1 MNAEWRWDF
10 AIEILPNMLWATLNT
25 ILAAGIG
32 YAIAAIMGLIFLL
45 GQRTPIKIVN
55 IINREIVE
63 FIRSTP
69 LLIQLFFV
77 YFVLPQFGITLSAW
91 VCGMITIG
99 LHFGTYLSEVYR
111 GALEGV
117 PKTQWEA
124 CRALNFSTFY
134 TYRKIVLPQA
144 FPIAIP
150 GMGNYLV
157 GIFKD
162 TPLLSTIGVA
172 ELFHAATAVGGYHY
186 RYLEPYTIVGIIF
199 LTLSIPAAIWIRIIV
214 KFSDVTKQYGDLVVL
229 DKLNLEIK
237 KNEMVSIIGPSGSG
251 KTTVLRVLMTLEKI
265 NQGVIHLDGEPLTH
279 MDKDGSLVE
288 ASEKYLR
295 ERRSKIGMVFQQF
308 NLFPHMTAL
317 QNCIEAPIEVLG
329 MRKEEA
335 EERALELLELVGL
348 TDKKDQHPSRLSGG
362 QQQRVAIARA
372 LAMRPKVM
380 LLDEITSALDPEV
393 VGEVLNV
400 IRSLNKEHSLTMI
413 MVTHQMGFA
422 REISDRVCFFNEGK
436 IFEQGPPEKLFGDPQ
451 NDRTKQFLHAVL
463 DAN

>member
-10 AIEILPNMLWATLNT
+10 AIEILPQMLLATLNT

-32 YAIAAIMGLIFLL
+32 YAIAAIVGLLFLL
-45 GQRTPIKIVN
+45 GQRTPIKLVN
-55 IINREIVE
+55 VINREIVE

-117 PKTQWEA
+117 PRTQWEA

-199 LTLSIPAAIWIRIIV
+199 LALSIPAAMGIRRLERSVNKAQGKV
-214 KFSDVTKQYGDLVVL
+214 K
-229 DKLNLEIK
+229 N
-237 KNEMVSIIGPSGSG
+237 
-251 KTTVLRVLMTLEKI
+251 
-265 NQGVIHLDGEPLTH
+265 
-279 MDKDGSLVE
+279 
-288 ASEKYLR
+288 
-295 ERRSKIGMVFQQF
+295 
-308 NLFPHMTAL
+308 
-317 QNCIEAPIEVLG
+317 
-329 MRKEEA
+329 
-335 EERALELLELVGL
+335 
-348 TDKKDQHPSRLSGG
+348 
-362 QQQRVAIARA
+362 
-372 LAMRPKVM
+372 
-380 LLDEITSALDPEV
+380 
-393 VGEVLNV
+393 
-400 IRSLNKEHSLTMI
+400 
-413 MVTHQMGFA
+413 
-422 REISDRVCFFNEGK
+422 
-436 IFEQGPPEKLFGDPQ
+436 
-451 NDRTKQFLHAVL
+451 
-463 DAN
+463 

>member
-10 AIEILPNMLWATLNT
+10 AIEILPQMLLATLNT
-25 ILAAGIG
+25 IMAAGIG
-32 YAIAAIMGLIFLL
+32 YAIAVVVGLLFLL
-45 GQRTPIKIVN
+45 GQRTPSKIVN
-55 IINREIVE
+55 MINREIVE

-124 CRALNFSTFY
+124 SRALNFSTIY

-186 RYLEPYTIVGIIF
+186 RYLEPYTIVGLIF
-199 LTLSIPAAIWIRIIV
+199 LTLSIPAAIWIRKIEKNV
-214 KFSDVTKQYGDLVVL
+214 
-229 DKLNLEIK
+229 NLAQGKIK
-237 KNEMVSIIGPSGSG
+237 K
-251 KTTVLRVLMTLEKI
+251 
-265 NQGVIHLDGEPLTH
+265 
-279 MDKDGSLVE
+279 
-288 ASEKYLR
+288 
-295 ERRSKIGMVFQQF
+295 
-308 NLFPHMTAL
+308 
-317 QNCIEAPIEVLG
+317 
-329 MRKEEA
+329 
-335 EERALELLELVGL
+335 
-348 TDKKDQHPSRLSGG
+348 
-362 QQQRVAIARA
+362 
-372 LAMRPKVM
+372 
-380 LLDEITSALDPEV
+380 
-393 VGEVLNV
+393 
-400 IRSLNKEHSLTMI
+400 
-413 MVTHQMGFA
+413 
-422 REISDRVCFFNEGK
+422 
-436 IFEQGPPEKLFGDPQ
+436 EQL
-451 NDRTKQFLHAVL
+451 
-463 DAN
+463 

>member
-10 AIEILPNMLWATLNT
+10 AIEILPQMLWATLNT

-32 YAIAAIMGLIFLL
+32 YAIAAVVGLLFLL

-55 IINREIVE
+55 MINREIVE

-199 LTLSIPAAIWIRIIV
+199 LTLSIPAAMWIR
-214 KFSDVTKQYGDLVVL
+214 
-229 DKLNLEIK
+229 KLEKNVNLAQGKIK
-237 KNEMVSIIGPSGSG
+237 K
-251 KTTVLRVLMTLEKI
+251 
-265 NQGVIHLDGEPLTH
+265 
-279 MDKDGSLVE
+279 
-288 ASEKYLR
+288 
-295 ERRSKIGMVFQQF
+295 
-308 NLFPHMTAL
+308 
-317 QNCIEAPIEVLG
+317 
-329 MRKEEA
+329 
-335 EERALELLELVGL
+335 
-348 TDKKDQHPSRLSGG
+348 
-362 QQQRVAIARA
+362 
-372 LAMRPKVM
+372 
-380 LLDEITSALDPEV
+380 
-393 VGEVLNV
+393 
-400 IRSLNKEHSLTMI
+400 
-413 MVTHQMGFA
+413 
-422 REISDRVCFFNEGK
+422 
-436 IFEQGPPEKLFGDPQ
+436 EQL
-451 NDRTKQFLHAVL
+451 
-463 DAN
+463 

>member
-32 YAIAAIMGLIFLL
+32 YAIAAIVGLLFLL

-55 IINREIVE
+55 MINREIVE

-117 PKTQWEA
+117 PRTQWEA

-199 LTLSIPAAIWIRIIV
+199 LTLSIPAAIWIRKIEKNV
-214 KFSDVTKQYGDLVVL
+214 
-229 DKLNLEIK
+229 NLAQGKIK
-237 KNEMVSIIGPSGSG
+237 K
-251 KTTVLRVLMTLEKI
+251 
-265 NQGVIHLDGEPLTH
+265 
-279 MDKDGSLVE
+279 
-288 ASEKYLR
+288 
-295 ERRSKIGMVFQQF
+295 
-308 NLFPHMTAL
+308 
-317 QNCIEAPIEVLG
+317 
-329 MRKEEA
+329 
-335 EERALELLELVGL
+335 
-348 TDKKDQHPSRLSGG
+348 
-362 QQQRVAIARA
+362 
-372 LAMRPKVM
+372 
-380 LLDEITSALDPEV
+380 
-393 VGEVLNV
+393 
-400 IRSLNKEHSLTMI
+400 
-413 MVTHQMGFA
+413 
-422 REISDRVCFFNEGK
+422 
-436 IFEQGPPEKLFGDPQ
+436 EQL
-451 NDRTKQFLHAVL
+451 
-463 DAN
+463 

>member
-32 YAIAAIMGLIFLL
+32 YAIAAIVGLLFLL

-55 IINREIVE
+55 MFNREIVE

-199 LTLSIPAAIWIRIIV
+199 LTLSIPAAIWIRKIEKNV
-214 KFSDVTKQYGDLVVL
+214 
-229 DKLNLEIK
+229 NLA
-237 KNEMVSIIGPSGSG
+237 
-251 KTTVLRVLMTLEKI
+251 
-265 NQGVIHLDGEPLTH
+265 Q
-279 MDKDGSLVE
+279 
-288 ASEKYLR
+288 
-295 ERRSKIGMVFQQF
+295 
-308 NLFPHMTAL
+308 
-317 QNCIEAPIEVLG
+317 
-329 MRKEEA
+329 
-335 EERALELLELVGL
+335 
-348 TDKKDQHPSRLSGG
+348 
-362 QQQRVAIARA
+362 
-372 LAMRPKVM
+372 
-380 LLDEITSALDPEV
+380 
-393 VGEVLNV
+393 
-400 IRSLNKEHSLTMI
+400 
-413 MVTHQMGFA
+413 
-422 REISDRVCFFNEGK
+422 GK
-436 IFEQGPPEKLFGDPQ
+436 IKREQL
-451 NDRTKQFLHAVL
+451 
-463 DAN
+463 

>member
-10 AIEILPNMLWATLNT
+10 AIEILPQMLMATLNT
-25 ILAAGIG
+25 IMAAGIG
-32 YAIAAIMGLIFLL
+32 YAIATIVGLLFLF
-45 GQRTPIKIVN
+45 GQRTRFKIVN
-55 IINREIVE
+55 VINREIVE

-186 RYLEPYTIVGIIF
+186 RYLEPYTIVGLIF
-199 LTLSIPAAIWIRIIV
+199 LVLSIPAAIWIRKIEKNV
-214 KFSDVTKQYGDLVVL
+214 
-229 DKLNLEIK
+229 NLAQGKIK
-237 KNEMVSIIGPSGSG
+237 K
-251 KTTVLRVLMTLEKI
+251 
-265 NQGVIHLDGEPLTH
+265 
-279 MDKDGSLVE
+279 
-288 ASEKYLR
+288 
-295 ERRSKIGMVFQQF
+295 
-308 NLFPHMTAL
+308 
-317 QNCIEAPIEVLG
+317 
-329 MRKEEA
+329 
-335 EERALELLELVGL
+335 
-348 TDKKDQHPSRLSGG
+348 
-362 QQQRVAIARA
+362 
-372 LAMRPKVM
+372 
-380 LLDEITSALDPEV
+380 
-393 VGEVLNV
+393 
-400 IRSLNKEHSLTMI
+400 
-413 MVTHQMGFA
+413 
-422 REISDRVCFFNEGK
+422 
-436 IFEQGPPEKLFGDPQ
+436 EQL
-451 NDRTKQFLHAVL
+451 
-463 DAN
+463 

>member
-10 AIEILPNMLWATLNT
+10 AIEILPQMLWATLNT

-32 YAIAAIMGLIFLL
+32 YAIAAVVGLLFLL

-55 IINREIVE
+55 MINREIVE

-186 RYLEPYTIVGIIF
+186 RYLEPYTIVGLIF
-199 LTLSIPAAIWIRIIV
+199 LTLSIPAAMWIRKIEKNV
-214 KFSDVTKQYGDLVVL
+214 
-229 DKLNLEIK
+229 NLAQGKIK
-237 KNEMVSIIGPSGSG
+237 K
-251 KTTVLRVLMTLEKI
+251 
-265 NQGVIHLDGEPLTH
+265 
-279 MDKDGSLVE
+279 
-288 ASEKYLR
+288 
-295 ERRSKIGMVFQQF
+295 
-308 NLFPHMTAL
+308 
-317 QNCIEAPIEVLG
+317 
-329 MRKEEA
+329 
-335 EERALELLELVGL
+335 
-348 TDKKDQHPSRLSGG
+348 
-362 QQQRVAIARA
+362 
-372 LAMRPKVM
+372 
-380 LLDEITSALDPEV
+380 
-393 VGEVLNV
+393 
-400 IRSLNKEHSLTMI
+400 
-413 MVTHQMGFA
+413 
-422 REISDRVCFFNEGK
+422 
-436 IFEQGPPEKLFGDPQ
+436 EQL
-451 NDRTKQFLHAVL
+451 
-463 DAN
+463 

>member
-32 YAIAAIMGLIFLL
+32 YAIAAIVGLLFLL

-55 IINREIVE
+55 MVNREIVE

-199 LTLSIPAAIWIRIIV
+199 LTLSIPAAIWIRKIEKNVNIAQG
-214 KFSDVTKQYGDLVVL
+214 K
-229 DKLNLEIK
+229 IK
-237 KNEMVSIIGPSGSG
+237 K
-251 KTTVLRVLMTLEKI
+251 
-265 NQGVIHLDGEPLTH
+265 
-279 MDKDGSLVE
+279 
-288 ASEKYLR
+288 
-295 ERRSKIGMVFQQF
+295 
-308 NLFPHMTAL
+308 
-317 QNCIEAPIEVLG
+317 
-329 MRKEEA
+329 
-335 EERALELLELVGL
+335 
-348 TDKKDQHPSRLSGG
+348 
-362 QQQRVAIARA
+362 
-372 LAMRPKVM
+372 
-380 LLDEITSALDPEV
+380 
-393 VGEVLNV
+393 
-400 IRSLNKEHSLTMI
+400 
-413 MVTHQMGFA
+413 
-422 REISDRVCFFNEGK
+422 
-436 IFEQGPPEKLFGDPQ
+436 EQL
-451 NDRTKQFLHAVL
+451 
-463 DAN
+463 

>member
-10 AIEILPNMLWATLNT
+10 AIEILPQMLLATLNT

-32 YAIAAIMGLIFLL
+32 YAIAAVVGLLFLL

-55 IINREIVE
+55 MINREIIE

-99 LHFGTYLSEVYR
+99 LHFGTYLSEVYS
-111 GALEGV
+111 GGLEGV

-134 TYRKIVLPQA
+134 TYRKIILPQA

-186 RYLEPYTIVGIIF
+186 RYLEPYTIVGLIF
-199 LTLSIPAAIWIRIIV
+199 LTLSIPAAMWIRKIEKNV
-214 KFSDVTKQYGDLVVL
+214 
-229 DKLNLEIK
+229 NLA
-237 KNEMVSIIGPSGSG
+237 
-251 KTTVLRVLMTLEKI
+251 
-265 NQGVIHLDGEPLTH
+265 Q
-279 MDKDGSLVE
+279 
-288 ASEKYLR
+288 
-295 ERRSKIGMVFQQF
+295 
-308 NLFPHMTAL
+308 
-317 QNCIEAPIEVLG
+317 
-329 MRKEEA
+329 
-335 EERALELLELVGL
+335 
-348 TDKKDQHPSRLSGG
+348 
-362 QQQRVAIARA
+362 
-372 LAMRPKVM
+372 
-380 LLDEITSALDPEV
+380 
-393 VGEVLNV
+393 
-400 IRSLNKEHSLTMI
+400 
-413 MVTHQMGFA
+413 
-422 REISDRVCFFNEGK
+422 GK
-436 IFEQGPPEKLFGDPQ
+436 IQKEQL
-451 NDRTKQFLHAVL
+451 
-463 DAN
+463 

>member
-10 AIEILPNMLWATLNT
+10 AIEILPQMLWATLNT

-32 YAIAAIMGLIFLL
+32 YAIATIFGLIFLL
-45 GQRTPIKIVN
+45 GQRTPIKVVN
-55 IINREIVE
+55 IINREVVE

-124 CRALNFSTFY
+124 CRALNFTTLY
-134 TYRKIVLPQA
+134 TYQRIVLPQA

-172 ELFHAATAVGGYHY
+172 ELFHAATAVGGYNY

-199 LTLSIPAAIWIRIIV
+199 LALSIPAAMGIRKLESSVNKSQGKV
-214 KFSDVTKQYGDLVVL
+214 K
-229 DKLNLEIK
+229 N
-237 KNEMVSIIGPSGSG
+237 
-251 KTTVLRVLMTLEKI
+251 
-265 NQGVIHLDGEPLTH
+265 
-279 MDKDGSLVE
+279 
-288 ASEKYLR
+288 
-295 ERRSKIGMVFQQF
+295 
-308 NLFPHMTAL
+308 
-317 QNCIEAPIEVLG
+317 
-329 MRKEEA
+329 
-335 EERALELLELVGL
+335 
-348 TDKKDQHPSRLSGG
+348 
-362 QQQRVAIARA
+362 
-372 LAMRPKVM
+372 
-380 LLDEITSALDPEV
+380 
-393 VGEVLNV
+393 
-400 IRSLNKEHSLTMI
+400 
-413 MVTHQMGFA
+413 
-422 REISDRVCFFNEGK
+422 
-436 IFEQGPPEKLFGDPQ
+436 
-451 NDRTKQFLHAVL
+451 
-463 DAN
+463 

>member
-10 AIEILPNMLWATLNT
+10 AIEILPQMLLATLNT
-25 ILAAGIG
+25 ILAAGVG
-32 YAIAAIMGLIFLL
+32 YTIAVIVGLLFLL

-186 RYLEPYTIVGIIF
+186 RYLEPYTIVGLIF
-199 LTLSIPAAIWIRIIV
+199 LMLSIPAAIWIRKIEKNV
-214 KFSDVTKQYGDLVVL
+214 
-229 DKLNLEIK
+229 NLAQGKIK
-237 KNEMVSIIGPSGSG
+237 K
-251 KTTVLRVLMTLEKI
+251 
-265 NQGVIHLDGEPLTH
+265 
-279 MDKDGSLVE
+279 
-288 ASEKYLR
+288 
-295 ERRSKIGMVFQQF
+295 
-308 NLFPHMTAL
+308 
-317 QNCIEAPIEVLG
+317 
-329 MRKEEA
+329 
-335 EERALELLELVGL
+335 
-348 TDKKDQHPSRLSGG
+348 
-362 QQQRVAIARA
+362 
-372 LAMRPKVM
+372 
-380 LLDEITSALDPEV
+380 
-393 VGEVLNV
+393 
-400 IRSLNKEHSLTMI
+400 
-413 MVTHQMGFA
+413 
-422 REISDRVCFFNEGK
+422 
-436 IFEQGPPEKLFGDPQ
+436 EQL
-451 NDRTKQFLHAVL
+451 
-463 DAN
+463 

>member
-32 YAIAAIMGLIFLL
+32 YIIAAVVGLLFLL

-55 IINREIVE
+55 MINREIVE

-199 LTLSIPAAIWIRIIV
+199 LTLSIPAAIWIRKIEKNV
-214 KFSDVTKQYGDLVVL
+214 
-229 DKLNLEIK
+229 NLAQGKIK
-237 KNEMVSIIGPSGSG
+237 K
-251 KTTVLRVLMTLEKI
+251 
-265 NQGVIHLDGEPLTH
+265 
-279 MDKDGSLVE
+279 
-288 ASEKYLR
+288 
-295 ERRSKIGMVFQQF
+295 
-308 NLFPHMTAL
+308 
-317 QNCIEAPIEVLG
+317 
-329 MRKEEA
+329 
-335 EERALELLELVGL
+335 
-348 TDKKDQHPSRLSGG
+348 
-362 QQQRVAIARA
+362 
-372 LAMRPKVM
+372 
-380 LLDEITSALDPEV
+380 
-393 VGEVLNV
+393 
-400 IRSLNKEHSLTMI
+400 
-413 MVTHQMGFA
+413 
-422 REISDRVCFFNEGK
+422 
-436 IFEQGPPEKLFGDPQ
+436 EQL
-451 NDRTKQFLHAVL
+451 
-463 DAN
+463 

>member
-1 MNAEWRWDF
+1 MNAEWRWAF

-32 YAIAAIMGLIFLL
+32 YAIAAIVGLLFLL

-55 IINREIVE
+55 MVNREIVE

-199 LTLSIPAAIWIRIIV
+199 LTLSIPAAIWIRKIEKNV
-214 KFSDVTKQYGDLVVL
+214 
-229 DKLNLEIK
+229 NLAQGKIK
-237 KNEMVSIIGPSGSG
+237 K
-251 KTTVLRVLMTLEKI
+251 
-265 NQGVIHLDGEPLTH
+265 
-279 MDKDGSLVE
+279 
-288 ASEKYLR
+288 
-295 ERRSKIGMVFQQF
+295 
-308 NLFPHMTAL
+308 
-317 QNCIEAPIEVLG
+317 
-329 MRKEEA
+329 
-335 EERALELLELVGL
+335 
-348 TDKKDQHPSRLSGG
+348 
-362 QQQRVAIARA
+362 
-372 LAMRPKVM
+372 
-380 LLDEITSALDPEV
+380 
-393 VGEVLNV
+393 
-400 IRSLNKEHSLTMI
+400 
-413 MVTHQMGFA
+413 
-422 REISDRVCFFNEGK
+422 
-436 IFEQGPPEKLFGDPQ
+436 EQL
-451 NDRTKQFLHAVL
+451 
-463 DAN
+463 

>member
-10 AIEILPNMLWATLNT
+10 AIEILPGMLLATLNT
-25 ILAAGIG
+25 IMAAGIG
-32 YAIAAIMGLIFLL
+32 YAIAMIVVLLFLL
-45 GQRTPIKIVN
+45 GQRTPIKFVN

-124 CRALNFSTFY
+124 CRALNFTTFY
-134 TYRKIVLPQA
+134 TYRRIVLPQA

-199 LTLSIPAAIWIRIIV
+199 LILSVPAAMGIRKLESSVNKSQGKV
-214 KFSDVTKQYGDLVVL
+214 K
-229 DKLNLEIK
+229 N
-237 KNEMVSIIGPSGSG
+237 
-251 KTTVLRVLMTLEKI
+251 
-265 NQGVIHLDGEPLTH
+265 
-279 MDKDGSLVE
+279 
-288 ASEKYLR
+288 
-295 ERRSKIGMVFQQF
+295 
-308 NLFPHMTAL
+308 
-317 QNCIEAPIEVLG
+317 
-329 MRKEEA
+329 
-335 EERALELLELVGL
+335 
-348 TDKKDQHPSRLSGG
+348 
-362 QQQRVAIARA
+362 
-372 LAMRPKVM
+372 
-380 LLDEITSALDPEV
+380 
-393 VGEVLNV
+393 
-400 IRSLNKEHSLTMI
+400 
-413 MVTHQMGFA
+413 
-422 REISDRVCFFNEGK
+422 
-436 IFEQGPPEKLFGDPQ
+436 
-451 NDRTKQFLHAVL
+451 
-463 DAN
+463 

>member
-10 AIEILPNMLWATLNT
+10 AIEILPQMLLATLNT

-32 YAIAAIMGLIFLL
+32 YAIAAIVGLLFLL
-45 GQRTPIKIVN
+45 GQRTTIKIVN
-55 IINREIVE
+55 MVNREIVE

-186 RYLEPYTIVGIIF
+186 RYLEPYTIVGLIF
-199 LTLSIPAAIWIRIIV
+199 LTLSIPAAMWIRKIEKNV
-214 KFSDVTKQYGDLVVL
+214 
-229 DKLNLEIK
+229 NLAQGKIK
-237 KNEMVSIIGPSGSG
+237 K
-251 KTTVLRVLMTLEKI
+251 
-265 NQGVIHLDGEPLTH
+265 
-279 MDKDGSLVE
+279 
-288 ASEKYLR
+288 
-295 ERRSKIGMVFQQF
+295 
-308 NLFPHMTAL
+308 
-317 QNCIEAPIEVLG
+317 
-329 MRKEEA
+329 
-335 EERALELLELVGL
+335 
-348 TDKKDQHPSRLSGG
+348 
-362 QQQRVAIARA
+362 
-372 LAMRPKVM
+372 
-380 LLDEITSALDPEV
+380 
-393 VGEVLNV
+393 
-400 IRSLNKEHSLTMI
+400 
-413 MVTHQMGFA
+413 
-422 REISDRVCFFNEGK
+422 
-436 IFEQGPPEKLFGDPQ
+436 EQL
-451 NDRTKQFLHAVL
+451 
-463 DAN
+463 

>member
-32 YAIAAIMGLIFLL
+32 YAIAAIVGLLFLL
-45 GQRTPIKIVN
+45 GQRTPVKIVN

-199 LTLSIPAAIWIRIIV
+199 LTLSIPAAIWIRKIEKNV
-214 KFSDVTKQYGDLVVL
+214 
-229 DKLNLEIK
+229 NLAQGKIK
-237 KNEMVSIIGPSGSG
+237 K
-251 KTTVLRVLMTLEKI
+251 
-265 NQGVIHLDGEPLTH
+265 
-279 MDKDGSLVE
+279 
-288 ASEKYLR
+288 
-295 ERRSKIGMVFQQF
+295 
-308 NLFPHMTAL
+308 
-317 QNCIEAPIEVLG
+317 
-329 MRKEEA
+329 
-335 EERALELLELVGL
+335 
-348 TDKKDQHPSRLSGG
+348 
-362 QQQRVAIARA
+362 
-372 LAMRPKVM
+372 
-380 LLDEITSALDPEV
+380 
-393 VGEVLNV
+393 
-400 IRSLNKEHSLTMI
+400 
-413 MVTHQMGFA
+413 
-422 REISDRVCFFNEGK
+422 
-436 IFEQGPPEKLFGDPQ
+436 EQL
-451 NDRTKQFLHAVL
+451 
-463 DAN
+463 

>member
-10 AIEILPNMLWATLNT
+10 AIEILPSMLWATLNT

-32 YAIAAIMGLIFLL
+32 YAIAAIVGLLFLL

-55 IINREIVE
+55 IINSEIVE

-199 LTLSIPAAIWIRIIV
+199 LTLSIPAAIWIRKIEKNV
-214 KFSDVTKQYGDLVVL
+214 
-229 DKLNLEIK
+229 NLAQGKIK
-237 KNEMVSIIGPSGSG
+237 K
-251 KTTVLRVLMTLEKI
+251 
-265 NQGVIHLDGEPLTH
+265 
-279 MDKDGSLVE
+279 
-288 ASEKYLR
+288 
-295 ERRSKIGMVFQQF
+295 
-308 NLFPHMTAL
+308 
-317 QNCIEAPIEVLG
+317 
-329 MRKEEA
+329 
-335 EERALELLELVGL
+335 
-348 TDKKDQHPSRLSGG
+348 
-362 QQQRVAIARA
+362 
-372 LAMRPKVM
+372 
-380 LLDEITSALDPEV
+380 
-393 VGEVLNV
+393 
-400 IRSLNKEHSLTMI
+400 
-413 MVTHQMGFA
+413 
-422 REISDRVCFFNEGK
+422 
-436 IFEQGPPEKLFGDPQ
+436 EQL
-451 NDRTKQFLHAVL
+451 
-463 DAN
+463 

>member
-10 AIEILPNMLWATLNT
+10 AIEILPQMLLATLNT
-25 ILAAGIG
+25 IFAAGIG
-32 YAIAAIMGLIFLL
+32 YAIAAIVGLLFLL
-45 GQRTPIKIVN
+45 GQRTPIKVVN
-55 IINREIVE
+55 MINREIVE

-124 CRALNFSTFY
+124 CRALNFTTFY
-134 TYRKIVLPQA
+134 TYRRIVLPQA

-199 LTLSIPAAIWIRIIV
+199 LILSVPAAMGIRKLESSVNKSQGKV
-214 KFSDVTKQYGDLVVL
+214 K
-229 DKLNLEIK
+229 N
-237 KNEMVSIIGPSGSG
+237 
-251 KTTVLRVLMTLEKI
+251 
-265 NQGVIHLDGEPLTH
+265 
-279 MDKDGSLVE
+279 
-288 ASEKYLR
+288 
-295 ERRSKIGMVFQQF
+295 
-308 NLFPHMTAL
+308 
-317 QNCIEAPIEVLG
+317 
-329 MRKEEA
+329 
-335 EERALELLELVGL
+335 
-348 TDKKDQHPSRLSGG
+348 
-362 QQQRVAIARA
+362 
-372 LAMRPKVM
+372 
-380 LLDEITSALDPEV
+380 
-393 VGEVLNV
+393 
-400 IRSLNKEHSLTMI
+400 
-413 MVTHQMGFA
+413 
-422 REISDRVCFFNEGK
+422 
-436 IFEQGPPEKLFGDPQ
+436 
-451 NDRTKQFLHAVL
+451 
-463 DAN
+463 

>member
-10 AIEILPNMLWATLNT
+10 AIEILPSMLWATLNT

-32 YAIAAIMGLIFLL
+32 YAIAAIVGLLFLL

-199 LTLSIPAAIWIRIIV
+199 LTLSIPAAIWIRKIEKNV
-214 KFSDVTKQYGDLVVL
+214 
-229 DKLNLEIK
+229 NLAQGKIK
-237 KNEMVSIIGPSGSG
+237 K
-251 KTTVLRVLMTLEKI
+251 
-265 NQGVIHLDGEPLTH
+265 
-279 MDKDGSLVE
+279 
-288 ASEKYLR
+288 
-295 ERRSKIGMVFQQF
+295 
-308 NLFPHMTAL
+308 
-317 QNCIEAPIEVLG
+317 
-329 MRKEEA
+329 
-335 EERALELLELVGL
+335 
-348 TDKKDQHPSRLSGG
+348 
-362 QQQRVAIARA
+362 
-372 LAMRPKVM
+372 
-380 LLDEITSALDPEV
+380 
-393 VGEVLNV
+393 
-400 IRSLNKEHSLTMI
+400 
-413 MVTHQMGFA
+413 
-422 REISDRVCFFNEGK
+422 
-436 IFEQGPPEKLFGDPQ
+436 EQL
-451 NDRTKQFLHAVL
+451 
-463 DAN
+463 

>member
-32 YAIAAIMGLIFLL
+32 YAIAAIVGLLFLL
-45 GQRTPIKIVN
+45 GQRTPIKIIN
-55 IINREIVE
+55 MINREIVE

-124 CRALNFSTFY
+124 CRALNFSSFY

-199 LTLSIPAAIWIRIIV
+199 LTLSIPAAIWIRKIEKNV
-214 KFSDVTKQYGDLVVL
+214 
-229 DKLNLEIK
+229 NLAQGKIK
-237 KNEMVSIIGPSGSG
+237 K
-251 KTTVLRVLMTLEKI
+251 
-265 NQGVIHLDGEPLTH
+265 
-279 MDKDGSLVE
+279 
-288 ASEKYLR
+288 
-295 ERRSKIGMVFQQF
+295 
-308 NLFPHMTAL
+308 
-317 QNCIEAPIEVLG
+317 
-329 MRKEEA
+329 
-335 EERALELLELVGL
+335 
-348 TDKKDQHPSRLSGG
+348 
-362 QQQRVAIARA
+362 
-372 LAMRPKVM
+372 
-380 LLDEITSALDPEV
+380 
-393 VGEVLNV
+393 
-400 IRSLNKEHSLTMI
+400 
-413 MVTHQMGFA
+413 
-422 REISDRVCFFNEGK
+422 
-436 IFEQGPPEKLFGDPQ
+436 EQL
-451 NDRTKQFLHAVL
+451 
-463 DAN
+463 